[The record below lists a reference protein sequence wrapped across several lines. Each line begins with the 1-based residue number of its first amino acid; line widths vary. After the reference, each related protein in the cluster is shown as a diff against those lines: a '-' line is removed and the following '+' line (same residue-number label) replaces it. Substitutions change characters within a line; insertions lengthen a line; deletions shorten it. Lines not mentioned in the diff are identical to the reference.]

1 MKKNISLAIKLMCL
15 AFVLAAC
22 EKRDPE
28 LFDEGANGA
37 YFDYAYSSDYDQE
50 LNFSDHVVGA
60 PDTVSLTL
68 KVKLLGYLMTESRTL
83 AIKTD
88 TLEGYPRANVIIP
101 EVVFANRE
109 YEKDVEVLVV
119 RPEEEDL
126 FYGVRIYLDGSGDIG
141 TAIKDKSEVN
151 LYVTESYT
159 QPVVWYSHMEF
170 MLGSWSK
177 EKQIFLA
184 RHTGDNRFYDKL
196 YDAGQG
202 MHSYDDI
209 FALNVS
215 AVNALLASSDSVDG
229 MVKDSLAMAVALP
242 ILRETDY
249 PDYAEPYFWAD
260 YAESLGFFRANKF
273 CRFTTMLGGS
283 NTRDIAALYASEKGQ
298 LKMAEEKEKH
308 TFHKLDVLEMLN
320 DYYAYAKLGL
330 SIAEYDMTY
339 RVELGTITYDMRIPY
354 WWEDPA
360 GLGTAEI
367 VKTYFGEYK
376 DDKYQFML
384 KEMAKADGAENFIVA
399 SVLPFVYDA
408 TNATYGWDLTP
419 LGKNGLVGEER
430 LKECY
435 RIIKDANDKRP
446 SSRKFDI
453 PEVEL

>member
-1 MKKNISLAIKLMCL
+1 MKKNISLAIKLVCL
-15 AFVLAAC
+15 TFVLAAC

-37 YFDYAYSSDYDQE
+37 YFDYDYSSDYDQE
-50 LNFSDHVVGA
+50 INFSDHIVGA
-60 PDTVSLTL
+60 PDTLTVTL
-68 KVKLLGYLMTESRTL
+68 KVKLLGYLMTEARTL

-88 TLEGYPRANVIIP
+88 TIEGYPRANVIIP
-101 EVVFANRE
+101 EVVFANKE

-126 FYGVRIYLDGSGDIG
+126 FYGVRIYLDGSGEIG
-141 TAIKDKSEVN
+141 TAIKDKSGVN
-151 LYVTESYT
+151 LYVTESYA
-159 QPVVWYSHMEF
+159 QPVVWYSHMES

-184 RHTGDNRFYDKL
+184 RHTGDNHFYDKL
-196 YDAGQG
+196 YNASQG
-202 MHSYDDI
+202 MHSFDDI

-229 MVKDSLAMAVALP
+229 MLKDSLAMAVGLP

-249 PDYAEPYFWAD
+249 PNYSEPYFWND
-260 YAESLGFFRANKF
+260 YVECLGLFRANKF

-283 NTRDIAALYASEKGQ
+283 NTRDVAALYSSDAGQ
-298 LKMAEEKEKH
+298 LKMAEEKEA
-308 TFHKLDVLEMLN
+308 FHKFDVLEMLN
-320 DYYAYAKLGL
+320 DYYAYAKQGL

-339 RVELGTITYDMRIPY
+339 WVELSTTDYDMRIPY

-408 TNATYGWDLTP
+408 KNATYDWDPTP

-435 RIIKDANDKRP
+435 RIIKAANDKRP
-446 SSRKFDI
+446 ASRKFDI